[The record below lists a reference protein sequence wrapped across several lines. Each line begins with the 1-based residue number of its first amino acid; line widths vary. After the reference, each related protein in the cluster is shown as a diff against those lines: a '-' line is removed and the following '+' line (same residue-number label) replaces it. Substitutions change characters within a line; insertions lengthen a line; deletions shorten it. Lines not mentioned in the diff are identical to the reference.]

1 MKVSKIYGIIF
12 IESERE
18 SKNFIPFIFTFSLE
32 ALSLIQ
38 VDKQARSGYLHGPNS
53 VKIRV
58 TTNRSRGSLKEP
70 EQRLG
75 NRPLATVEP
84 YNDRSV

>member
-1 MKVSKIYGIIF
+1 MREKVKTLFLSI
-12 IESERE
+12 
-18 SKNFIPFIFTFSLE
+18 TFSLE

-38 VDKQARSGYLHGPNS
+38 VDKQARCGYLHGPNS

-75 NRPLATVEP
+75 NRPLAEVEP
-84 YNDRSV
+84 YKDRPNPR

>member
-1 MKVSKIYGIIF
+1 MREKVKTLFLSI
-12 IESERE
+12 
-18 SKNFIPFIFTFSLE
+18 TFSLE

-38 VDKQARSGYLHGPNS
+38 VDGKSKRFTMHMPRIRYLRGPNS

-75 NRPLATVEP
+75 KIPLAEVEP
-84 YNDRSV
+84 YDDRPNPR